1 MSDSISQLPVSKKY
15 PSLTHLQ
22 QLVTSTAAQL
32 RTAAAQLSKGGTT
45 NDIRVLEAST
55 PPPTASILGH
65 LEQLQQEIAE
75 RSPDQT
81 TDGLVVEPLGMR
93 DHKIVAQAIDL
104 LIVFGIQP
112 RLQPGVGVPLSLRV
126 RSDAAQILT
135 GMLQR
140 QSQQLLKYWE
150 NKTKN
155 TESGALDLPLIAHKI
170 TGILERRISWG
181 TADVAHILL
190 NKYTPD
196 VFALLMQT
204 AYAPIPPINIVPPA
218 GYLDNI
224 EVDKDRRVMLQRA
237 FTRMFTDTN
246 AYLLLETLTSLLNS
260 ATTHKPTARWFCT
273 LCSRFLTRVLM
284 RPGGVRTTM
293 DFFMSNDTEITAEKL
308 DRLARLILAAPDT
321 IDKPRYLSQVV
332 PQLLTL
338 VRPKPAPKVDDTQD
352 GKEDAIGKI
361 MGTEAVAE
369 RVQAAAVYTVRQ
381 MAETQP
387 DEFQRL
393 VVEPINAPIKRWFAT
408 RTVEPTKTTPSK
420 KNVDDPVKRGLRHQS
435 SLRRPLIQ
443 VIDQQP
449 DPNSEPAGT
458 SHHLVANADD
468 LRQTLSAY
476 NALVLDGVCS
486 TEVLAALIIPV
497 FSPLLHWYAEE
508 PDAATKQTLGEVLI
522 AALSRLPSQAA
533 LTLVLNTI
541 QLVRCSGHVQGTG
554 DWPVFVSTTGST
566 QMVWQST
573 VEQPPPDDSG
583 DSDGQSTGLQEFVPM
598 DALLDLISNTSKV
611 LGDVF
616 VTLLREQQAALELLD
631 QGTNDELLLRKW
643 WLVSQATLA
652 IVDRFGPAAL
662 TRHQDVLAFIFD
674 TLDRFSS
681 MLLLSHNQQGGDEDL
696 EDLEDRVGGAEMA

>member
-1 MSDSISQLPVSKKY
+1 
-15 PSLTHLQ
+15 
-22 QLVTSTAAQL
+22 L

-45 NDIRVLEAST
+45 NDTRVLEAST

-150 NKTKN
+150 NKTKH

-181 TADVAHILL
+181 TADVAHVLL

-204 AYAPIPPINIVPPA
+204 AYAPIPPKTVIPPA

-237 FTRMFTDTN
+237 FTRMFADTN
-246 AYLLLETLTSLLNS
+246 VYLLLETLTSLLNS
-260 ATTHKPTARWFCT
+260 ATTYKPSVRWFCT

-321 IDKPRYLSQVV
+321 VDKSQYLTQVV
-332 PQLLTL
+332 PQLLAL
-338 VRPKPAPKVDDTQD
+338 VRPKTAPKVDDTQD
-352 GKEDAIGKI
+352 GKEDVVGRI
-361 MGTEAVAE
+361 MNTEAVAE
-369 RVQAAAVYTVRQ
+369 RVQVAAVYTVRQ

-393 VVEPINAPIKRWFAT
+393 VVEPANTPIKRWFAT
-408 RTVEPTKTTPSK
+408 RTVEPTKTAS
-420 KNVDDPVKRGLRHQS
+420 KNVDDPVKRGLCHQS
-435 SLRRPLIQ
+435 SLQRPLIQ

-449 DPNSEPAGT
+449 DPNSEPTGT
-458 SHHLVANADD
+458 NHLVTNADD

-522 AALSRLPSQAA
+522 A
-533 LTLVLNTI
+533 
-541 QLVRCSGHVQGTG
+541 
-554 DWPVFVSTTGST
+554 
-566 QMVWQST
+566 
-573 VEQPPPDDSG
+573 
-583 DSDGQSTGLQEFVPM
+583 
-598 DALLDLISNTSKV
+598 
-611 LGDVF
+611 
-616 VTLLREQQAALELLD
+616 
-631 QGTNDELLLRKW
+631 
-643 WLVSQATLA
+643 
-652 IVDRFGPAAL
+652 
-662 TRHQDVLAFIFD
+662 
-674 TLDRFSS
+674 
-681 MLLLSHNQQGGDEDL
+681 
-696 EDLEDRVGGAEMA
+696 